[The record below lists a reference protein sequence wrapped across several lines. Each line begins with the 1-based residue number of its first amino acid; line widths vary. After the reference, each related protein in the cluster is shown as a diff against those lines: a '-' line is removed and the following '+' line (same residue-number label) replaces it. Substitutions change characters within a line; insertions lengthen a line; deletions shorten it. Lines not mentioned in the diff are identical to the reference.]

1 MQLCYSIA
9 LLNHSNQETGQG
21 CSVGRIRLIIFLT
34 DAEPIAS
41 VMTPRVILSNIC
53 QALGNRVSLF
63 SLAFRDEADFPL
75 LCHLPLENQGE
86 AWCTYEGTDA
96 ALQLK
101 GLYEEISIPPLADVH
116 S

>member
-1 MQLCYSIA
+1 MR
-9 LLNHSNQETGQG
+9 
-21 CSVGRIRLIIFLT
+21 RIRLIIFLT

-86 AWCTYEGTDA
+86 VWCTYEGTDA